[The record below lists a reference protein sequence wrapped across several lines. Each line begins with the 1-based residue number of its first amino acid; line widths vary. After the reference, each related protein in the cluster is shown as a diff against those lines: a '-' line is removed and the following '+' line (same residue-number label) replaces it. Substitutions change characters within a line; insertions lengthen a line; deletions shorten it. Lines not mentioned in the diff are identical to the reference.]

1 MDCEALKSA
10 TYKFFGPESPYE
22 DAENAR
28 YTVGKEDKVSECQ
41 QPQCSTWNDLSL
53 PL

>member
-41 QPQCSTWNDLSL
+41 QASVLYME
-53 PL
+53 